1 MNLKINEVAK
11 LTGITVRTLHY
22 YDEINLLAPSK
33 VSDAGYRMYDEDALC
48 VLQQILFFKELDFS
62 LSDIKAIITNP
73 QYDKTEALKK
83 QKILLLQQK
92 NRLDRLLTLVDDTIK
107 GESNMNFDAF
117 DKSEIEMSKQKYAA
131 EVKERWGGTDAYKE
145 SEAKT
150 RNYDAKQWKMLDG
163 EGAAL
168 LKNFGEQRTLAPE
181 SDKAQ
186 KLVTQWQAYI
196 TKNFYHCTD
205 EILACL
211 GQMYVGD
218 ARFTENIDKNGNGTA
233 AFMARAIAVYCAK
246 QLNRTAR

>member
-11 LTGITVRTLHY
+11 RTGITVRTLHY

-92 NRLDRLLTLVDDTIK
+92 KRLDRLLTLVDDTIK

-117 DKSEIEMSKQKYAA
+117 DKSEMEACKEKYAA

-150 RNYDAKQWKMLDG
+150 NNYDAKQWKMLDD

-168 LKNFGEQRTLAPE
+168 LKSFGEQRMNAPDSE
-181 SDKAQ
+181 AAQ
-186 KLVTQWQAYI
+186 KLVAQWQAYI
-196 TKNFYHCTD
+196 TANFYHCTD
-205 EILACL
+205 EILGCL

-218 ARFTENIDKNGNGTA
+218 VRFTENIDKNKNGTA
-233 AFMARAIAVYCAK
+233 AFMAKAIAVYCAHQHK
-246 QLNRTAR
+246 